1 MDFYRR
7 TLFLCFPIIVVSIA
21 LSLSTFTHNAY
32 ATSTSVGHWILDD
45 TSTTTAADSSGNGF
59 NGTIVN
65 ATSSASV
72 PSEIKFTD
80 TGSLSFNSAD
90 SSYVILPGTGLVG
103 GGAAWSICAWFNST
117 STALQDIYSE
127 GNNSEFN
134 SIVTIQMNA
143 TVGNVRLFLRD
154 NSGSNNV
161 SVSAGATVND
171 GNWHLVCAVKTSDT
185 DSRLYVDNTQYS
197 PTSSNASLGSVPTLN
212 VDPSAQ
218 KPARQFLIISQAT

>member
-32 ATSTSVGHWILDD
+32 TTSTSVGHWILDD
-45 TSTTTAADSSGNGF
+45 TSTTTAADKSGNGF
-59 NGTIVN
+59 NGTIEMPHQVLP
-65 ATSSASV
+65 SV

-117 STALQDIYSE
+117 STALQISPKE
-127 GNNSEFN
+127 
-134 SIVTIQMNA
+134 T
-143 TVGNVRLFLRD
+143 TV
-154 NSGSNNV
+154 
-161 SVSAGATVND
+161 
-171 GNWHLVCAVKTSDT
+171 K
-185 DSRLYVDNTQYS
+185 
-197 PTSSNASLGSVPTLN
+197 
-212 VDPSAQ
+212 
-218 KPARQFLIISQAT
+218 LIRS